1 MNNNNK
7 YNYNWIQI
15 GEYLKSLNLLNKWE
29 NMKSN
34 FDFFNLLN
42 NIHRIHIIIQINILY
57 FPWIFDLNDSLN
69 DTKIIKKF

>member
-1 MNNNNK
+1 MTIINMIIIEYK
-7 YNYNWIQI
+7 IE
-15 GEYLKSLNLLNKWE
+15 EYLKSLNLLNKWE

-69 DTKIIKKF
+69 DTKNN

>member
-1 MNNNNK
+1 MIKEQLLNFQDIKNNNNK
-7 YNYNWIQI
+7 YDYNWIQI

-42 NIHRIHIIIQINILY
+42 NIHRIHIII
-57 FPWIFDLNDSLN
+57 
-69 DTKIIKKF
+69 